1 MGHDQYGNPQAGRFA
16 DIARRSIVDYVC
28 VKDCPIDKPGRIK
41 VSHPE
46 LVGECQV
53 KYSDIDLNG
62 HVNSIKYIEHIL
74 DLFPMEMFR
83 EKRIRRLRWPMWL
96 KVITEIP

>member
-1 MGHDQYGNPQAGRFA
+1 M
-16 DIARRSIVDYVC
+16 
-28 VKDCPIDKPGRIK
+28 
-41 VSHPE
+41 
-46 LVGECQV
+46 

-83 EKRIRRLRWPMWL
+83 EKRIRRYEMAYVAESYYGDTLSFYREQTDENEYDVEVKKNGSEVVVRS
-96 KVITEIP
+96 KVIFRD